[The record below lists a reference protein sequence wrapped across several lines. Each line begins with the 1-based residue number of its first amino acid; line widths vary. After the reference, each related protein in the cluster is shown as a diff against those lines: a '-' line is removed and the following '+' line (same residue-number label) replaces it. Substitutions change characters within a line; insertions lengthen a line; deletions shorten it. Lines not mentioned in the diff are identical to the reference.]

1 MRQFVFFRVATVSRL
16 SICTIICQLCTFAST
31 MAARAAGSRQQWSS
45 PQPGFQ
51 CLASVRT
58 DFDKDQCY
66 VFELAHC
73 PATGLVAAALSNR
86 RIKLFNFK

>member
-1 MRQFVFFRVATVSRL
+1 MHVRFDDGSEGCGQQAAVEFPTAPRAAS
-16 SICTIICQLCTFAST
+16 FAS
-31 MAARAAGSRQQWSS
+31 G
-45 PQPGFQ
+45 PGFQ